1 KPRSY
6 NPVPSKIVR
15 DSSTPLGMTKRPV
28 KKTVGSAPLPSRALT
43 LCHVERICQSGSD
56 RDISYHFCRP
66 IVRDGKPGLADYRRL
81 RCGLDSAQN
90 DKDAQAVGGATGPAS
105 PAISK
110 NDFLSIRSKMP
121 FSLMKRFD
129 ISVLMTDE
137 LRAFLQGAHPD
148 PFRILGPHRLRD
160 DVLVRVFRPDA
171 REVSIKLDNN
181 GSIVPAEKIQ
191 GDGLFQA
198 TLEK

>member
-1 KPRSY
+1 
-6 NPVPSKIVR
+6 
-15 DSSTPLGMTKRPV
+15 
-28 KKTVGSAPLPSRALT
+28 
-43 LCHVERICQSGSD
+43 
-56 RDISYHFCRP
+56 
-66 IVRDGKPGLADYRRL
+66 
-81 RCGLDSAQN
+81 
-90 DKDAQAVGGATGPAS
+90 
-105 PAISK
+105 
-110 NDFLSIRSKMP
+110 MP

-191 GDGLFQA
+191 GDGL
-198 TLEK
+198 

>member
-1 KPRSY
+1 MTKATENPLWRISLPRSVL
-6 NPVPSKIVR
+6 PFVM
-15 DSSTPLGMTKRPV
+15 SSE
-28 KKTVGSAPLPSRALT
+28 
-43 LCHVERICQSGSD
+43 VERS
-56 RDISYHFCRP
+56 RDISDHFSHP
-66 IVRDGKPGLADYRRL
+66 
-81 RCGLDSAQN
+81 Q
-90 DKDAQAVGGATGPAS
+90 PA
-105 PAISK
+105 K

-171 REVSIKLDNN
+171 REVSIKLDQN
-181 GSIVPAEKIQ
+181 G
-191 GDGLFQA
+191 
-198 TLEK
+198 